1 MFNTLMYAKKLED
14 AGVSREQAEAHIQ
27 IMAEIVEGDMATK
40 EDLNQVKNELKGDI
54 RELKIE
60 MNHLENRLIIKL
72 GTIVTVAL
80 AAFATAVKF
89 L

>member
-72 GTIVTVAL
+72 GTIVTVAR